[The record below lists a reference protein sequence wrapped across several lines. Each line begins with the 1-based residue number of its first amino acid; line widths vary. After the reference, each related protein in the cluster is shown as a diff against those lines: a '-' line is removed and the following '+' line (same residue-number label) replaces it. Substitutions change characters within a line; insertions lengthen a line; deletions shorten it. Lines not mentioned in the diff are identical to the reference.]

1 MKICVPTNGQGGM
14 DDSVSAHFGRAPTY
28 TIVDTET
35 GQVKVVENRSD
46 HMGGSG
52 KPPEQVAG
60 TGAEVVICSGLGPNA
75 ITMLSARGIASYTGA
90 TGTVKEALESYT
102 HGRLTRA
109 TEETA
114 CKEHHH

>member
-1 MKICVPTNGQGGM
+1 MKICVPTNGEGGM

-46 HMGGSG
+46 HKGGSG

-60 TGAEVVICSGLGPNA
+60 TGAEVVVCSGLGPNA
-75 ITMLSARGIASYTGA
+75 VTMLSARGIASYTGA
-90 TGTVKEALESYT
+90 TGTVKEALESYRQ
-102 HGRLTRA
+102 GRLTRA